1 MAQTQV
7 TSVTKDELSQILS
20 GNVESILTPENQD
33 KPEEKK
39 VDQEPQRFK
48 KPIDTEFSWSEIQ
61 KEIEKTEEVK
71 QDELPPVIENEESKL
86 EEKKTPGRKASDLV
100 TMVNELVES
109 EELSGFEDGPVK
121 TIEEARELIKLN
133 IEKSKSSTLD
143 DIWKDKVGSYSP
155 QIQAILQYAEQG
167 GTDVTPL
174 ISAISEVERISDF
187 NVENEQGQE
196 TIIAEYLKAT
206 GWSEE
211 DIKDEIETSK
221 DLGKLK
227 IKAEKFLPK
236 LNQMNQERIQVI
248 MEEQE
253 VRRRQSEDAR
263 RSYLS
268 TIKDT
273 LDREKLGEVK
283 LSRQDK
289 AQIWDGLTDI
299 KYTSWSGQPTNLFF
313 KRLEEMQAGDKADYD
328 HFLEVVYHT
337 LNRKSFKDKFKE
349 ELKTQETAST
359 VRKLKI
365 EESKKQTTNE
375 GFDEEPTR
383 KNIIRRTG
391 FKNPWG

>member
-20 GNVESILTPENQD
+20 GNVESILTPENQT
-33 KPEEKK
+33 KLEEKK
-39 VDQEPQRFK
+39 VEQEPQRFK
-48 KPIDTEFSWSEIQ
+48 KPIDTEFSWSELE
-61 KEIEKTEEVK
+61 KEIEKVDEVK
-71 QDELPPVIENEESKL
+71 QDEPVIETEEVKT

-100 TMVNELVES
+100 TMVNELVDS

-143 DIWKDKVGSYSP
+143 DIWKDKIGSYSP

-174 ISAISEVERISDF
+174 ISAIAEVERTSDF

-196 TIIAEYLKAT
+196 SIIAEYLKAT

-236 LNQMNQERIQVI
+236 LNQMNQERIQII

-383 KNIIRRTG
+383 KNVIRRTG